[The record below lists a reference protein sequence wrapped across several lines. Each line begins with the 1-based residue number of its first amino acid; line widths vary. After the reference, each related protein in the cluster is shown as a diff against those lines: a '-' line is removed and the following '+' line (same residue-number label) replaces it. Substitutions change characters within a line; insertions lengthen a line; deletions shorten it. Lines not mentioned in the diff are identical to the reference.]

1 MAPSSEL
8 DGLAGGGGGIVLPHL
23 VPVDDVVEGGNVLRP
38 AVLVLEV
45 VGVLPHVDAQDG
57 DVAAGVHQRVVL
69 VGAGGDFDRAILGHD
84 QPGPAGTKDSRGS
97 GRELRLEAII
107 RSEGLVH
114 LLGQVASRRAARL
127 RSHRAPQEAV
137 VVVAAA
143 RVVDLVLLGVGHQRD
158 KRGGRLAS
166 HRLVQVSD
174 VRLVVEVV
182 VELHGGCID
191 VGLERIVC
199 IRQRRE
205 REHGVLGQCR
215 CGGPDCSHS
224 RKAEAKRL
232 APVSPERVCR
242 QTKLGK
248 EDLLALVRGHTD

>member
-1 MAPSSEL
+1 MASATPSP
-8 DGLAGGGGGIVLPHL
+8 GLRARAKTQNDRGRRCPSPHSRCPSAVRRVGQAHPL
-23 VPVDDVVEGGNVLRP
+23 ALRRRALWLGCDWCSGTP
-38 AVLVLEV
+38 
-45 VGVLPHVDAQDG
+45 
-57 DVAAGVHQRVVL
+57 AAGAPAMLRRARVL
-69 VGAGGDFDRAILGHD
+69 
-84 QPGPAGTKDSRGS
+84 TKDSRGS

-174 VRLVVEVV
+174 VRLRRAPGRTGRDTGFSPGGWGAARARGLLACSCAVPRRRRWHLVVEVV

-191 VGLERIVC
+191 VGLERI
-199 IRQRRE
+199 
-205 REHGVLGQCR
+205 L
-215 CGGPDCSHS
+215 
-224 RKAEAKRL
+224 
-232 APVSPERVCR
+232 RVPT
-242 QTKLGK
+242 QSY
-248 EDLLALVRGHTD
+248 AH